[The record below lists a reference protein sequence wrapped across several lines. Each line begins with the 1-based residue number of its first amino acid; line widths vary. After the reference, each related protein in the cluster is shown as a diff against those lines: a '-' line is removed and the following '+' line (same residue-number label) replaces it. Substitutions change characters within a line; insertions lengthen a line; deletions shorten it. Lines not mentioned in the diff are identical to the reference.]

1 MTKRMFEFE
10 CPEGHRSESLE
21 SYETKKISCPF
32 CEHYALR
39 VISAPRISLD
49 GTSMHFPT
57 AADAWA
63 NKHEEAARVARKRN
77 A

>member
-1 MTKRMFEFE
+1 MTKRIFEFE
-10 CPEGHRSESLE
+10 CPEGHRSEFLE
-21 SYETKKISCPF
+21 SYETKKIGCPSCSHF
-32 CEHYALR
+32 AYR
-39 VISAPRISLD
+39 VISAPRIALD
-49 GTSMHFPT
+49 GVSMHFPT